1 MTFLRLVKRNIL
13 VYTRNRANIFFS
25 LLSMIII
32 IGLMAVF
39 LGNMNVENILNL
51 LSDFGN
57 TRDVTKDRENAKSLV
72 LLWTLAGI
80 VVVNAIT
87 ITLAMVGIMVEDEEN
102 KILMSFYAAPVSRS
116 LLVLGYVTAAFI
128 MGVIMCTLT
137 VLIGMG
143 YGWIFGGITIGV
155 GTLVGI
161 FLLILIIVFMSASLV
176 FFITSFVHS
185 SSAFSGLS
193 TIIGTLVGFLAA
205 IYLPM
210 GALPASIQKSLKAL
224 PLLQG
229 SSLLRAVFTKEA
241 VNTTFRDV
249 PKEVVEG
256 FKIYMGINVEW
267 KETVLS
273 NSYQVIFLAG
283 WGLILILFSSLLQKR
298 RNVKYR

>member
-1 MTFLRLVKRNIL
+1 
-13 VYTRNRANIFFS
+13 
-25 LLSMIII
+25 MIII

-51 LSDFGN
+51 LSDFSD

-102 KILMSFYAAPVSRS
+102 KILMSFYAAPVRRS

-137 VLIGMG
+137 VLIGAG
-143 YGWIFGGITIGV
+143 YGWMFGNTYLGI
-155 GTLVGI
+155 GTLVSI
-161 FLLILIIVFMSASLV
+161 FPLILLIVFMSASLV
-176 FFITSFVHS
+176 FFITNFVHS
-185 SSAFSGLS
+185 FSAFSGLS

-205 IYLPM
+205 IYLPI
-210 GALPASIQKSLKAL
+210 GALPAAIQRSLKAL

-229 SSLLRAVFTKEA
+229 SSLLRDAFTKEA
-241 VNTTFRDV
+241 VNTTFREV
-249 PKEVVEG
+249 PGEVVEG
-256 FKIYMGINVEW
+256 FKIYMGITVEW
-267 KETVLS
+267 KDHVLS
-273 NSYQVIFLAG
+273 NSYQIIFLAG
-283 WGLILILFSSLLQKR
+283 WGLVLILLSSLLQKR
-298 RNVKYR
+298 RNMKHR